1 MTGINQEMQRGA
13 KLDSQRQN
21 RKKMHKSV
29 DEAGT
34 SMQGLPLQ
42 YKCIGSTGR
51 GKPGAIFYG
60 EDCEPRYLEGTSKFL
75 VGLEKCAA
83 ALSVTTSL
91 VLGETSEN

>member
-34 SMQGLPLQ
+34 MQGLPLQ
-42 YKCIGSTGR
+42 YKCIGSST